1 MRNEWNIR
9 TKLVYNQVM
18 LKQLFVKDYK
28 DTQNPKVRGRYA
40 DVAGAYG
47 VATNL
52 VLGLTKLFVGTV
64 SHSVSIMAD
73 AANSLSDCATSV
85 LTIIGFRLAGKKP
98 DHEHPYGHAR
108 YEYVAGFVIALFML
122 AMGCVFAKESISKII
137 APQDLVIS
145 PLTYVMLFLAIL
157 GKVSQAFVY
166 NDFARAIGSK
176 TLEANA
182 QDTKNDIVSSSA
194 IFVAMVVM
202 GVFNVN
208 VDGYLGLAVSVFVI
222 VSSIRTLGEELEP
235 IIGIVP
241 TPQRVKEITDALKSY
256 DVVIGIHDLAIH
268 NYGVHNDFVT
278 VHVEVDAS
286 MSMLEA
292 HDKVDN
298 IERDFKNKMGIS
310 LTIHMDPVIIGDPK
324 LDALKKQ
331 VADALAKLDPTLHF
345 HDIRMVDGP
354 SHTNVVLD
362 CEVPQDKDYTD
373 TFIADYLDKTV
384 KAENPL
390 YFIVEI
396 DRPLC

>member
-1 MRNEWNIR
+1 
-9 TKLVYNQVM
+9 M
-18 LKQLFVKDYK
+18 LKQLFIKDYK

-40 DVAGAYG
+40 NVAGVYG
-47 VATNL
+47 VVTNL
-52 VLGLTKLFVGTV
+52 ILGLAKLFVGSL
-64 SHSVSIMAD
+64 SHSVSIIAD

-122 AMGCVFAKESISKII
+122 AMGCVFAKESIAKII
-137 APQDLVIS
+137 SPQELVIS
-145 PLTYVMLFLAIL
+145 RLTYVMLFLAII
-157 GKVSQAFVY
+157 GKVSQMFVY
-166 NDFARAIGSK
+166 SDFAKAIGSK

-194 IFVAMVVM
+194 IFVAMLVM
-202 GVFNVN
+202 GVFKVN

-222 VSSIRTLGEELEP
+222 VSSLSTLKEELEP

-241 TPQRVKEITDALKSY
+241 TPQRVKEITDALMSY

-286 MSMLEA
+286 MSMLDA
-292 HDKVDN
+292 HDKIDN
-298 IERDFKNKMGIS
+298 IERDFRNRMGIA
-310 LTIHMDPVIIGDPK
+310 LTIHMDPVIVGDPK
-324 LDALKKQ
+324 LDALKVK
-331 VADALAKLDPTLHF
+331 VGDALSKLDPTLHF

-362 CEVPQDKDYTD
+362 CEVPQDKDYSSE
-373 TFIADYLDKTV
+373 FIADYLSRNV
-384 KAENPL
+384 KGDNPL
-390 YFIVEI
+390 YFVVEI

>member
-1 MRNEWNIR
+1 
-9 TKLVYNQVM
+9 M

-40 DVAGAYG
+40 NVAGVYG
-47 VATNL
+47 VVTNL
-52 VLGLTKLFVGTV
+52 ILGLAKLFVGSL
-64 SHSVSIMAD
+64 SHSVSIIAD

-122 AMGCVFAKESISKII
+122 AMGCVFAKESIAKII
-137 APQDLVIS
+137 SPQELVIS
-145 PLTYVMLFLAIL
+145 RLTYVMLFLAIL
-157 GKVSQAFVY
+157 GKVSQLFVY
-166 NDFARAIGSK
+166 SGFAKAIGSK

-194 IFVAMVVM
+194 IFVAMLVM
-202 GVFNVN
+202 GVFKVN

-222 VSSIRTLGEELEP
+222 VSSLSTLKDELEP

-241 TPQRVKEITDALKSY
+241 TPQRVKEITDALMSY

-286 MSMLEA
+286 MSMLDA
-292 HDKVDN
+292 HDKIDN
-298 IERDFKNKMGIS
+298 IERDFRNRMGIA
-310 LTIHMDPVIIGDPK
+310 LTIHMDPVIVGDPK
-324 LDALKKQ
+324 LDALKVK
-331 VADALAKLDPTLHF
+331 VGDALSKLDPTLHF

-362 CEVPQDKDYTD
+362 CEVPQDKDYSSE
-373 TFIADYLDKTV
+373 FIADYLSRNV
-384 KAENPL
+384 KGDNPL
-390 YFIVEI
+390 YFVVEI

>member
-1 MRNEWNIR
+1 
-9 TKLVYNQVM
+9 M
-18 LKQLFVKDYK
+18 LKQLFIKDYK

-40 DVAGAYG
+40 NVAGVYG
-47 VATNL
+47 VVTNL
-52 VLGLTKLFVGTV
+52 ILGLAKLFVGSL
-64 SHSVSIMAD
+64 SHSVSIIAD

-122 AMGCVFAKESISKII
+122 AMGCVFAKESIVKII
-137 APQDLVIS
+137 SPQELVIS
-145 PLTYVMLFLAIL
+145 RLTYVMLFLAIL
-157 GKVSQAFVY
+157 GKVSQMFVY
-166 NDFARAIGSK
+166 SDFAKAIGSK

-194 IFVAMVVM
+194 IFVAMLVM
-202 GVFNVN
+202 GVFKVN

-222 VSSIRTLGEELEP
+222 VSSLSTLKEELEP

-241 TPQRVKEITDALKSY
+241 TPQRVKEITDALMSY

-286 MSMLEA
+286 MSMLDA
-292 HDKVDN
+292 HDKIDN
-298 IERDFKNKMGIS
+298 IERDFRNRMGIA
-310 LTIHMDPVIIGDPK
+310 LTIHMDPVIVGDPK
-324 LDALKKQ
+324 LDALKVK
-331 VADALAKLDPTLHF
+331 VGDALSKLDPTLHF

-362 CEVPQDKDYTD
+362 CEVPQDKDYSSE
-373 TFIADYLDKTV
+373 FIADYLSRNV
-384 KAENPL
+384 KGDNPL
-390 YFIVEI
+390 YFVVEI

>member
-1 MRNEWNIR
+1 
-9 TKLVYNQVM
+9 M
-18 LKQLFVKDYK
+18 LKQLFIKDYK

-40 DVAGAYG
+40 NVAGVYG
-47 VATNL
+47 VVTNL
-52 VLGLTKLFVGTV
+52 ILGLAKLFVGSL
-64 SHSVSIMAD
+64 SHSVSIIAD

-122 AMGCVFAKESISKII
+122 AMGCVFAKESIAKII
-137 APQDLVIS
+137 SPQELVIS
-145 PLTYVMLFLAIL
+145 RLTYVMLFLAIL
-157 GKVSQAFVY
+157 GKVSQMFVY
-166 NDFARAIGSK
+166 SDFAKAIGSK

-194 IFVAMVVM
+194 IFVAMLVM
-202 GVFNVN
+202 GVFKVN

-222 VSSIRTLGEELEP
+222 VSSLSTLKEELEP

-241 TPQRVKEITDALKSY
+241 TPQRVKEITDALMSY

-286 MSMLEA
+286 MSMLDA
-292 HDKVDN
+292 HDKIDN
-298 IERDFKNKMGIS
+298 IERDFRNRMGIA
-310 LTIHMDPVIIGDPK
+310 LTIHMDPVIVGDPK
-324 LDALKKQ
+324 LDALKVK
-331 VADALAKLDPTLHF
+331 VGDALSKLDPTLHF

-362 CEVPQDKDYTD
+362 CEVPQDKDYSSE
-373 TFIADYLDKTV
+373 FIADYLSRNV
-384 KAENPL
+384 KGDNPL
-390 YFIVEI
+390 YFVVEI

>member
-1 MRNEWNIR
+1 
-9 TKLVYNQVM
+9 M
-18 LKQLFVKDYK
+18 LKQLFIKDYK

-40 DVAGAYG
+40 NVAGVYG
-47 VATNL
+47 VVTNL
-52 VLGLTKLFVGTV
+52 ILGLAKLFVGSL
-64 SHSVSIMAD
+64 SHSVSIIAD

-122 AMGCVFAKESISKII
+122 AMGCVFAKESIAKIVS
-137 APQDLVIS
+137 PQELVIS
-145 PLTYVMLFLAIL
+145 RLTYVMLFLAIL
-157 GKVSQAFVY
+157 GKVSQMFVY
-166 NDFARAIGSK
+166 GDFAKAIGSK

-194 IFVAMVVM
+194 IFVAMLVM
-202 GVFNVN
+202 GVFKVN

-222 VSSIRTLGEELEP
+222 VSSLSTLKEELEP

-241 TPQRVKEITDALKSY
+241 TPQRVKEITDALMSY

-286 MSMLEA
+286 MSMLDA
-292 HDKVDN
+292 HDKIDN
-298 IERDFKNKMGIS
+298 IERDFRNRMGIA
-310 LTIHMDPVIIGDPK
+310 LTIHMDPVIVGDPK
-324 LDALKKQ
+324 LDALKVK
-331 VADALAKLDPTLHF
+331 VGDALSKLDPTLHF

-362 CEVPQDKDYTD
+362 CEVPQDKDYSSE
-373 TFIADYLDKTV
+373 FIADYLSRNV
-384 KAENPL
+384 KGDNPL
-390 YFIVEI
+390 YFVVEI